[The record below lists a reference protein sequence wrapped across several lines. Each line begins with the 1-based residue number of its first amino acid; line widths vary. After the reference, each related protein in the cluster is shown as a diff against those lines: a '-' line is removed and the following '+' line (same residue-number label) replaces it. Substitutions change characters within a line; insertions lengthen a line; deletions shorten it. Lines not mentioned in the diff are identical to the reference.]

1 MPSNEILTSDLQLNA
16 IFPKDIFGTIPL
28 EVADLLKD
36 SGFDSLVSLIT
47 LTKDDINQI
56 ESSRNV
62 KTKLGHKR
70 YIMQMADYANK
81 AIGKKFDANKIQAAE
96 ANKLKMTQK
105 HDLDETKECSA
116 VRSETKR
123 GLKRKF
129 DRNENISLKKT
140 TSKFCLDNKINNIA
154 VPLIKIVRSEDN
166 NVVCECGSDPVNVYP
181 HSSKN
186 NWVTSNYVRHL
197 NRFHKPYSSGNKIT
211 NFLKP
216 KSSEKIVEENAN

>member
-1 MPSNEILTSDLQLNA
+1 MMPSNEILTSDLQLNA

-47 LTKDDINQI
+47 LTEDDINQI

-105 HDLDETKECSA
+105 HDLDETNECSA

-129 DRNENISLKKT
+129 DRNENITTVLQQSLKKT
-140 TSKFCLDNKINNIA
+140 A
-154 VPLIKIVRSEDN
+154 
-166 NVVCECGSDPVNVYP
+166 
-181 HSSKN
+181 
-186 NWVTSNYVRHL
+186 
-197 NRFHKPYSSGNKIT
+197 
-211 NFLKP
+211 
-216 KSSEKIVEENAN
+216 